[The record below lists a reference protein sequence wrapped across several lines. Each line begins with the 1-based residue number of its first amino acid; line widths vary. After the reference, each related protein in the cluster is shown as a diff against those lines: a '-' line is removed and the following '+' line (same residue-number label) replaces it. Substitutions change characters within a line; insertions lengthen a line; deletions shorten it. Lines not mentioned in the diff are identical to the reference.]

1 MAKKIKYKYNKQLL
15 FKIWLSLFILCSLF
29 FVIIRYGLKYA
40 TSQNIQSQ
48 SYEYSQDRSQQLSAM
63 IEDKIYLQWI
73 EKLKNLISILPSEE
87 PDMNRFLES
96 WIIEN
101 EQIVCIS
108 IWIEGKQWPI
118 RVVQNSFLESEMVT
132 QMPENVGQDLYNYIF
147 QDESTFNHM
156 DESQFF
162 GPVFDHQNLGFPIV
176 SIGLSLLNLDYVEII
191 EAKIKLDDISDFIK
205 TALQNGESM
214 ILLDSDGNIL
224 FTSNEISRS
233 SNASGDS
240 NVNTSIS
247 YFDHLPWTL
256 QFQSSSVITSE
267 SISFLQADLFIILA
281 FGIALILLSGLLLSR
296 WIDKPFTQ
304 LVETVTEVARGKF
317 ETQIPHSKNR
327 NVNRLVK
334 IFNYM
339 AEEMYNLQKIDISEI
354 VNEKNKTETILRNIA
369 DGVVVTDSQDRIL
382 VINSVAEKWFGL
394 DEKEVL
400 EKPIQKHIQDKH
412 LIALLKE
419 VKDGQGQSSAE
430 FSFSIVQEQEKK
442 IFQAN
447 AARIHNQED
456 KLVGVVTVIRDVTKV
471 KEADQ
476 IKTELVSMVA
486 HELKSPLTSIYGFS
500 ELLLD
505 AKLKDPKAEEY
516 AKVIL
521 AESTRLTDLVNKF
534 LDISRLEAGRTEIR
548 LHPFNMKQIVN
559 KIVDIYKGQAEKKQI
574 RVIQEIPERLSPA
587 LGDQDM
593 IEQVLLNLFSNAIKY
608 SPPRS
613 KIGIEAKEQ
622 DQTILVNVVDNG
634 YGIPEEALPKIFNK
648 FYRVAD
654 LEGSDEVEGSGLGLS
669 LSKEIIERHG
679 GTINV
684 TSRFGV
690 GSVFS
695 FTLKKA
701 DVI

>member
-1 MAKKIKYKYNKQLL
+1 MN
-15 FKIWLSLFILCSLF
+15 
-29 FVIIRYGLKYA
+29 
-40 TSQNIQSQ
+40 
-48 SYEYSQDRSQQLSAM
+48 
-63 IEDKIYLQWI
+63 
-73 EKLKNLISILPSEE
+73 NLISILPSDES
-87 PDMNRFLES
+87 DINRLLES
-96 WIIEN
+96 WISEN
-101 EQIVCIS
+101 EKIVCIS
-108 IWIEGKQWPI
+108 VWIENKRWPI
-118 RVVQNSFLESEMVT
+118 RVVQSSFLENEMVT
-132 QMPENVGQDLYNYIF
+132 QMSEDDRQNLYNYIF
-147 QDESTFNHM
+147 QDESALNQVNQPSFL
-156 DESQFF
+156 
-162 GPVFDHQNLGFPIV
+162 GPIFDHQIFGFPII
-176 SIGLSLLNLDYVEII
+176 SIGLSSLNLDPIEII
-191 EAKIKLDDISDFIK
+191 EAKIKLDDIPDL
-205 TALQNGESM
+205 LQTILQDGESVA
-214 ILLDSDGNIL
+214 LLDSDENIMVTLNKISKSNNVTDENNVDLL
-224 FTSNEISRS
+224 F
-233 SNASGDS
+233 
-240 NVNTSIS
+240 S
-247 YFDHLPWTL
+247 YFDHLPWRL
-256 QFQSSSVITSE
+256 QLERTRIIQSKPIP
-267 SISFLQADLFIILA
+267 FLKTDLFIVLALGIPLIILA
-281 FGIALILLSGLLLSR
+281 GLLLSR
-296 WIDKPFTQ
+296 WIDKPFIQ
-304 LVETVTEVARGKF
+304 LIETVTEVARGKF
-317 ETQIPHSKNR
+317 ENQIPPSNNHNL
-327 NVNRLVK
+327 NRLVK

-339 AEEMYNLQKIDISEI
+339 AEEMYNLQKIDIGEI

-394 DEKEVL
+394 NEKEVL
-400 EKPIQKHIQDKH
+400 QKPIQKHIQNQH
-412 LIALLKE
+412 LIALLQE
-419 VKDGQGQSSAE
+419 VKDGQAQSSAE
-430 FSFSIVQEQEKK
+430 FSFSIVQEHEKK

-447 AARIHNQED
+447 AARIQNQED

-521 AESTRLTDLVNKF
+521 AESTRLTDLINKF

-548 LHPFNMKQIVN
+548 LNPFNLKQVVN

-613 KIGIEAKEQ
+613 KIGIEVKEQ
-622 DQTILVNVVDNG
+622 DDTILVNVVDNG

-648 FYRVAD
+648 FYRVTD

-684 TSRFGV
+684 SSRFGV

-695 FTLKKA
+695 FTLQKA